1 LAHAGLDYGVAQAK
15 SQHQFDATTETC
27 ALLTNGCACYKNSK
41 KLPPMRLGT
50 LKTLKNLLDLRIKV
64 KGERI
69 SADRADAIVM
79 KVIAVE
85 AVMEDIA
92 AED

>member
-1 LAHAGLDYGVAQAK
+1 
-15 SQHQFDATTETC
+15 
-27 ALLTNGCACYKNSK
+27 
-41 KLPPMRLGT
+41 MRLGT

-92 AED
+92 VED

>member
-1 LAHAGLDYGVAQAK
+1 VAQAK

-27 ALLTNGCACYKNSK
+27 ALLTNGWACYKNSK

-64 KGERI
+64 KGKRI
-69 SADRADAIVM
+69 SADRADTVTI
-79 KVIAVE
+79 VIAVQ

>member
-1 LAHAGLDYGVAQAK
+1 
-15 SQHQFDATTETC
+15 
-27 ALLTNGCACYKNSK
+27 
-41 KLPPMRLGT
+41 MRLGT

-64 KGERI
+64 KGKRI
-69 SADRADAIVM
+69 SADRADTVTI
-79 KVIAVE
+79 VIAVQ